1 MTAPGWYDDPEGSG
15 QLRWWDGAGWTQD
28 YLPASNAAGG
38 SAVSP
43 QPASGVPP
51 ASPGQYGGQGYGG
64 QGYGGQGAAPNID
77 TWLWQSI
84 VVTLLCC
91 LPLGVV
97 GIVQASK
104 AQSAAAQWDYAEA
117 QRLANSA
124 KTFTLTGAAIGLVVT
139 VLIFGLGFLGAFVG
153 A

>member
-28 YLPASNAAGG
+28 YLPVSDASGGAAMT
-38 SAVSP
+38 P
-43 QPASGVPP
+43 QPASGMYPT
-51 ASPGQYGGQGYGG
+51 SSGQYGGAVPGG
-64 QGYGGQGAAPNID
+64 QGPAPSID

-97 GIVQASK
+97 GIVQANK
-104 AQSAAAQWDYAEA
+104 AQSAAAQWNYAEA

-124 KTFTLTGAAIGLVVT
+124 KTFTLTGAGIGLLIIVVS
-139 VLIFGLGFLGAFVG
+139 FGLGVMGAIVG
-153 A
+153 V